1 MKPPQSEVKEVVTE
15 LEGSIGGFKIEKESV
30 KTSKFIDFLNV

>member
-1 MKPPQSEVKEVVTE
+1 MKSPQSEVKQTVTE
-15 LEGSIGGFKIEKESV
+15 LEGFIGGFKIEKESV